1 MAKFI
6 ELTDDLIL
14 SMCAGA
20 RAILNTKQYHGKIY
34 VYDVF
39 SDNPKE
45 IPYLK
50 AAEILYAASE
60 EKSADVAPVRHGRWL
75 FVTKGQMTSAWCC
88 SECGRTVVITCDE
101 ELRQSKLEKE
111 YPFCH
116 CGAKM
121 DLEVPENETL

>member
-1 MAKFI
+1 MISALTENERTVTGMAEYI
-6 ELTDDLIL
+6 ERE
-14 SMCAGA
+14 A
-20 RAILNTKQYHGKIY
+20 AIASIMSEPPDAHYPQWYADKIK
-34 VYDVF
+34 
-39 SDNPKE
+39 S
-45 IPYLK
+45 IP
-50 AAEILYAASE
+50 A
-60 EKSADVAPVRHGRWL
+60 ADVAPVRHGRWL

-121 DLEVPENETL
+121 DLEA